1 MPGSWF
7 RRVAGPLVETV
18 VDLAVPAACVGC
30 GGPGADLCGRCGTA
44 LRAPPRLVRPTP
56 CPPGL
61 PPVATVADYA
71 DAVREALVAHKERAA
86 YALAAPLSAALARAV
101 ALAIVSASGDP
112 VLVPVPSSPSARRS
126 RGDDPLLRLTTQAAA
141 RMRAVGVAASIV
153 PALQHVRRV
162 RDSAGLS
169 APQRAANLAGALVVR
184 SGARERIAGRRPVVV
199 DDVMTTGA
207 TLVEAARALRVA
219 GVDVA
224 AGAVVASA
232 VRRGADVRRPGP
244 A

>member
-1 MPGSWF
+1 MPGSWL
-7 RRVAGPLVETV
+7 RRVAGPLVDTV

-30 GGPGADLCGRCGTA
+30 GRPGADLCDRCGTA

-86 YALAAPLSAALARAV
+86 YALAAPLSAALAGAV
-101 ALAIVSASGDP
+101 ALAVVTTSGDP

-126 RGDDPLLRLTTQAAA
+126 RGHDPLLRLTTQAAA
-141 RMRAVGVAASIV
+141 RMRAAGVEVSVV
-153 PALQHVRRV
+153 PALRHARRV

-169 APQRAANLAGALVVR
+169 APQRAANLAGALAVR
-184 SGARERIAGRRPVVV
+184 PGARERIAGRRPVLV
-199 DDVMTTGA
+199 DDLMTTGA
-207 TLVEAARALRVA
+207 TLAEASRALRAA
-219 GVDVA
+219 GVDVS

-232 VRRGADVRRPGP
+232 VRRGSRPRAGT
-244 A
+244 